1 MAVFQLY
8 RGVIAFIIFTG
19 LSHPTR
25 CVELLKHKHMARL
38 GAKRCSGLGCKI
50 YNEQFRLRKLLD
62 PTISWSVVDSELWL
76 LYMNNMT
83 SGSTNAINQPIMND
97 NNLSN
102 VKRLDIE

>member
-50 YNEQFRLRKLLD
+50 YNEQFPLRKLLD
-62 PTISWSVVDSELWL
+62 PTISWSVVDSEL
-76 LYMNNMT
+76 
-83 SGSTNAINQPIMND
+83 
-97 NNLSN
+97 
-102 VKRLDIE
+102 